1 MTPIERIDHY
11 LNNQLPPDEVT
22 ELERELQQDPE
33 LQELLDSVEM
43 TRRTVRTQAIR
54 AEVRHVHENFMADYR
69 RQIVNEQRTDDDNVP
84 IVPLPGR
91 RAGEGGLSGWVVRV
105 AATVVLA
112 AVGYGG
118 YQFATLN
125 RQAVYDANFVE
136 YRLPTTRDADARQSI
151 LDSLYR
157 AGNYAAVVRQLATVP
172 AQERP
177 PRQYFLAA
185 MSHLQLRQYDAAL
198 DQFQALKNSNSQRV
212 APVFDQEADYYGA
225 LANLGAGNYELAY
238 TMLKSIHDNP
248 RHLFQDNV
256 STINLWK
263 IKLLAYK

>member
-11 LNNQLPPDEVT
+11 LNNQLPTDEVT
-22 ELERELQQDPE
+22 KLERELRQDPE
-33 LQELLDSVEM
+33 LQELLDNVEM
-43 TRRTVRTQAIR
+43 TRRMVRTQAIR
-54 AEVRHVHENFMADYR
+54 TEVRQVHGNFMADYR
-69 RQIVNEQRTDDDNVP
+69 RQVVNDQQTDDENVP
-84 IVPLPGR
+84 VLPLHGR
-91 RAGEGGLSGWVVRV
+91 RAGNSWVMRV
-105 AATVVLA
+105 AATVLLA

-125 RQAVYDANFVE
+125 RQAVYDDNFVE

-157 AGNYAAVVRQLATVP
+157 AGNYAAVVQQLAAIP

-185 MSHLQLRQYDAAL
+185 MSHLQLRQYNAAL
-198 DQFQALKNSNSQRV
+198 AQFQALKNSNSQGV
-212 APVFDQEADYYGA
+212 APVFEQEADYYGA

-238 TMLKSIHDNP
+238 SSLKSIHDNP

-256 STINLWK
+256 STVNLWK